1 MKAYIAFSINGTN
14 AFITA
19 NRTFSSSKA
28 FYDYIMLNGMKQ
40 VPSRRPDADV
50 ERDGAKL
57 EWDKLSTKDGNKKR
71 PLKSVVTILS
81 RFKQLESDGWT
92 IDKKAFI
99 DRHYRKKG

>member
-1 MKAYIAFSINGTN
+1 MKAYIAFSIHGTN
-14 AFITA
+14 AFISA
-19 NRTFSSSKA
+19 NRTFKSSKD

-40 VPSRRPDADV
+40 VASRRPGADV

-57 EWDKLSTKDGNKKR
+57 EWDKLTTKDGDKKR
-71 PLKSVVTILS
+71 PLRSVVTILS
-81 RFKQLESDGWT
+81 RFKQLENDGWV